1 MFSVSPFASL
11 LAAVKKMIRVN
22 NCRWGGT
29 PMEDCIAGGHVQLV
43 TMLRSKG
50 ATISDSLSATKLCDA
65 ASKGDIQIL
74 KLLIDCAGLQVLE

>member
-1 MFSVSPFASL
+1 MLITFQS
-11 LAAVKKMIRVN
+11 
-22 NCRWGGT
+22 CRWGGT

-65 ASKGDIQIL
+65 ASKGDIQVL
-74 KLLIDCAGLQVLE
+74 KLLIDCAGLQVKYLFSFLARVKSL